1 MTAYATAYVTE
12 YVTAYVTVYVHV
24 YVTVYVTYLLSGAYD
39 KSKKKHSLSLKKLE
53 AQISTLVNQY
63 EVPVPSSRESA
74 YTANDPGLTNRL
86 TVNRK

>member
-1 MTAYATAYVTE
+1 MWLYVTAYATAYVT
-12 YVTAYVTVYVHV
+12 AYVTV

-63 EVPVPSSRESA
+63 EVPVPSSREPA
-74 YTANDPGLTNRL
+74 YTANDPGLTNRF
-86 TVNRK
+86 TVNRR